1 MEMPNTLMTH
11 INQIAGRSVDIT
23 PTGGRKFTL
32 SFYTIDKDATNRIC
46 EFFSNHAKIEVA
58 EYEDDCETY
67 IYLSI

>member
-11 INQIAGRSVDIT
+11 INQIAGLPVEIT
-23 PTGGRKFTL
+23 YRTGRDFTF
-32 SFYTIDKDATNRIC
+32 SFNAIDKSATRRIC

-58 EYEDDCETY
+58 EYEEDRETY